1 MTCCIIDDEPL
12 AVKLL
17 ASYVEKTP
25 GLTLSATYSSAVEAL
40 DGLARQSVDLI
51 FCDIQMPD
59 LNGLQ
64 FAEMMKSSA
73 SRIIFTT
80 AFSEYALESWKV
92 DALHYLLKPISY
104 SDFLAAVT
112 KARQWFGMTAPAA
125 TPQPEEAGE
134 SPLATEE
141 MDATLTEDTMG
152 QTSIVGG
159 SMFVK
164 SDYKLV
170 RISFDDI
177 LYIEGLKDYVKIY
190 IATERRPILSL
201 TSMRA
206 VEAALPAAKFM
217 RTHRSFIVNMSRVTA
232 FERGHLLFDDK
243 HIPVSDT
250 YRDAVL
256 EYINARTLQGRREA

>member
-1 MTCCIIDDEPL
+1 MTCTIIDDEPL

-25 GLTLSATYSSAVEAL
+25 GLMLSATYSSAVEAL
-40 DGLARQSVDLI
+40 EGYAQQPVDLI

-59 LNGLQ
+59 LNGIQ
-64 FAEMMKSSA
+64 FAEMMKSTP

-80 AFSEYALESWKV
+80 AFSEYALDSWKA

-104 SDFLAAVT
+104 ADFLAAVN
-112 KARQWFGMTAPAA
+112 KARQWFAVTAPA
-125 TPQPEEAGE
+125 TVPQPEESAE
-134 SPLATEE
+134 LALADE

-152 QTSIVGG
+152 QTRIAGD

-170 RISFDDI
+170 RIAFADI
-177 LYIEGLKDYVKIY
+177 LYIEGLKDYVKIF
-190 IATERRPILSL
+190 IDGERRPILSL

-206 VEAALPAAKFM
+206 LEAALPATMFM
-217 RTHRSFIVNMSRVTA
+217 RTHRSYIVNMNRMTA
-232 FERGHLLFDDK
+232 IERGQILFGDK

-250 YRDAVL
+250 YRDAVMD
-256 EYINARTLQGRREA
+256 YINARTLQGRREA